1 MGFLD
6 KIREAAQ
13 ALGAEGGHHQSILDG
28 VVDIVKRDGI
38 QGIVNQFRER
48 GLGDTISSWI
58 GTGENRNISP
68 EQIRE
73 GLGSERIREIAS
85 RAGISEE
92 QAAEA
97 LRRCSPDID
106 GPPER
111 QRRSGRIRENIPGLA
126 SLLFETN

>member
-6 KIREAAQ
+6 KIKEAAQ
-13 ALGAEGGHHQSILDG
+13 ALGAEGGHHQSVLDG
-28 VVDIVKRDGI
+28 VVDLVRRDGI

-48 GLGDTISSWI
+48 GLGDAISSWI

-68 EQIRE
+68 DQIRQ

-97 LRRCSPDID
+97 LRRVLTGVIDRATPNGNVDPDNT
-106 GPPER
+106 
-111 QRRSGRIRENIPGLA
+111 GRGSQE
-126 SLLFETN
+126 

>member
-6 KIREAAQ
+6 KIKEAAQ
-13 ALGAEGGHHQSILDG
+13 ALGAEGGHHQSVLDG
-28 VVDIVKRDGI
+28 VVDLVRRDGI

-48 GLGDTISSWI
+48 GLGDAISSWI

-68 EQIRE
+68 DQIRQ

-97 LRRCSPDID
+97 LRRVLPGVIDRATPNGNVDPDNT
-106 GPPER
+106 
-111 QRRSGRIRENIPGLA
+111 GRGSQE
-126 SLLFETN
+126 